1 MSRPVPQPPPQDTV
15 KAGKPVA
22 FRRRFLMLDP
32 RAIDKNLLYPDGD
45 RYLIGLVLET
55 ERVGKEPRFIVKQA
69 VPAHVRKNGNQ
80 GKVVGS
86 WHFLSAK
93 WDAKREE
100 GAK

>member
-1 MSRPVPQPPPQDTV
+1 MGKYTQQPPPQDPV

-32 RAIDKNLLYPDGD
+32 RAIDKNLLYRDGD
-45 RYLIGLVLET
+45 GYLIGLVLET
-55 ERVGKEPRFIVKQA
+55 ERVDKEPRFIVKQA
-69 VPAHVRKNGNQ
+69 VPAHLRKNGNQ

-86 WHFLSAK
+86 WHFLSEK
-93 WDAKREE
+93 WDAKRAE